1 MKKSIKKQII
11 ARILSEPY
19 ESANHLINLSSVIN
33 EREAY
38 ENDSEAEL
46 KEQFLPS
53 IYYFFKEEKIES
65 VNIDTI
71 TKIANDI
78 EKVLIKKINITALK
92 KNKKTFYKL
101 ISLLLALDYLSDC
114 KPLKDG
120 KIIKNYKVQL
130 CYDLIYLVEDA
141 NLSKEEIKKWFDKR
155 LKKLR
160 FN

>member
-53 IYYFFKEEKIES
+53 IY
-65 VNIDTI
+65 
-71 TKIANDI
+71 
-78 EKVLIKKINITALK
+78 
-92 KNKKTFYKL
+92 
-101 ISLLLALDYLSDC
+101 
-114 KPLKDG
+114 
-120 KIIKNYKVQL
+120 
-130 CYDLIYLVEDA
+130 
-141 NLSKEEIKKWFDKR
+141 
-155 LKKLR
+155 
-160 FN
+160 